1 MKQISS
7 NTTLLFKTFL
17 PIFWLV
23 FFGAFCISTFF
34 LKESYIGQVSI
45 DFFRILCIAF
55 YLLGA
60 VLLAFSVMRLKR
72 IEIGDQEIFISNYIK
87 SYKYKQ
93 ADIESITI
101 QNLLLVKLMLIT
113 FKGPTSFG
121 LKIRALA
128 SEKKLKKALETY
140 PGFAELISV

>member
-45 DFFRILCIAF
+45 EFFRILCIAF
-55 YLLGA
+55 YFLGA
-60 VLLAFSVMRLKR
+60 ALLAFSVMRLKR
-72 IEIGDQEIFISNYIK
+72 IEIGEQEIFISNYIK

-93 ADIESITI
+93 EDIESITF
-101 QNLLLVKLMLIT
+101 QNLLIVKLMLIT

-121 LKIRALA
+121 IKIRALC
-128 SEKKLKKALETY
+128 SEKKLRKALETY
-140 PGFAELISV
+140 PNFGQLITL

>member
-45 DFFRILCIAF
+45 EFFRILCIAF

-60 VLLAFSVMRLKR
+60 ALLAFSVMRLKR
-72 IEIGDQEIFISNYIK
+72 IEIGEQEIFISNYIK

-93 ADIESITI
+93 SDIESITI

-121 LKIRALA
+121 LKIRSLA